1 MNSASN
7 VGGHKM
13 TVKIILAGPR
23 GKMGQEAIKMIQ
35 NEDGFELVACIDKES
50 SDKLNTSTSI
60 NVPVYC
66 QAETCFSE
74 ITADVY
80 IDLTIPEV
88 GFAHSKLALTHQIH
102 TVVGT
107 SGFTEMQIQELTNV
121 ASQHKVGCLIAPN
134 FALGAVLMMLFSK
147 MAATYFPDV
156 EIIEKHHDNKI
167 DAPSGTATKTVE
179 MIQQTRKSKLQ
190 GHPDEYEIIPGARGA
205 DNDGIRVHSMR
216 LPGLV
221 AHQEVV
227 FGGNSQ
233 LLTIKHDSFHRES
246 FMDGLK
252 LAINEV
258 RNLQTLVYGLENVMD
273 IN

>member
-1 MNSASN
+1 
-7 VGGHKM
+7 M

-23 GKMGQEAIKMIQ
+23 GNMGSEALHMIHKEKAFQ
-35 NEDGFELVACIDKES
+35 LVACLDKET
-50 SDKLNTSTSI
+50 DEKPKFPNEM
-60 NVPVYC
+60 NVPVYSDTKKC
-66 QAETCFSE
+66 FAEVQ
-74 ITADVY
+74 ADVF

-88 GFAHSKLALTHQIH
+88 GYMHTKMALEHEINA
-102 TVVGT
+102 VVGT
-107 SGFTEMQIQELTNV
+107 SGFSETQIKDLTSI
-121 ASQHKVGCLIAPN
+121 AEKHQTGCVIAPN

-156 EIIEKHHDNKI
+156 EIIEKHHDKKI

-179 MIQQTRKSKLQ
+179 MIKETRKSKTQ
-190 GHPDEYEIIPGARGA
+190 GHPDEYEIVEGARGA
-205 DNDGIRVHSMR
+205 DYDGIHVHSMR

-227 FGGNSQ
+227 FGSNNQ
-233 LLTIKHDSFHRES
+233 LLTIKHDSFHRSS

-258 RNLQTLVYGLENVMD
+258 LSLHTLVYGLENVMD
-273 IN
+273 LNK